1 MVTWHLLENV
11 KYFVVHRPPL
21 ILFILSISSLGIAFF
36 SLGIYIRSHEVTNPD
51 VPQAWNTVLQ
61 SLSKLEFCLSENEG
75 LWQNSTEPLPDV
87 GHGSIRRRPDPDL
100 LAHTTTR
107 QSSATV
113 AYTPGIPVS
122 VSMLVPMAFD
132 SKEPLKRFHSNITR
146 LQAMVVGNLLGL
158 EDSKA
163 KEMINIMLTSPWPP
177 EEYLSQINS
186 TNTKSPLSCITMSAA
201 AHVLPQARYFPS
213 CDLENLTDASS
224 YQATLAES
232 SEKTPSQGHTSA
244 QCYKA
249 QYKPE
254 PKFTIVLSKE
264 DRILCSQHLLKASYI
279 LILLALIIFC
289 LSVACGLR
297 KRLSHKAMNLH
308 KVHLLEM

>member
-11 KYFVVHRPPL
+11 KYFVVHRPPMV
-21 ILFILSISSLGIAFF
+21 LFILSISSLGIAFF
-36 SLGIYIRSHEVTNPD
+36 SLGIYIHSHEVTNPD
-51 VPQAWNTVLQ
+51 VPQAWNAVLQ
-61 SLSKLEFCLSENEG
+61 SLSKLEFCLSENES
-75 LWQNSTEPLPDV
+75 LWQTNTEPLPS
-87 GHGSIRRRPDPDL
+87 GHGSIRRRPDPEP

-107 QSSATV
+107 QPSTTV
-113 AYTPGIPVS
+113 AYTKGVPVS
-122 VSMLVPMAFD
+122 LLVPMTFD
-132 SKEPLKRFHSNITR
+132 LKEPLKRFSGDITH
-146 LQAMVVGNLLGL
+146 LQAVVVGNLLGL

-163 KEMINIMLTSPWPP
+163 KEVINIMLTSPWPP
-177 EEYLSQINS
+177 EHYLSQINS
-186 TNTKSPLSCITMSAA
+186 TNTKNPLSCIRMTAA

-213 CDLENLTDASS
+213 CNLENLTDVL
-224 YQATLAES
+224 YQITLAQS
-232 SEKTPSQGHTSA
+232 SENTPPQSHTSA

-279 LILLALIIFC
+279 LLLLAFIIFC
-289 LSVACGLR
+289 LSVACGMR
-297 KRLSHKAMNLH
+297 KRLRHKTINLH